1 MADADSP
8 EGPGRRPQPV
18 SRLSPARVLL
28 AGAAA
33 LALAMGI
40 GRFAYTPV
48 LPAMQEATG
57 FGAGTA
63 GWIAGWNYL
72 GYLLGALAASLIAA
86 RESRYA
92 VLLASIA
99 ASIFTTAAMGF
110 TSSVV
115 PWCALRFLSG
125 LASAGVLVISSAIV
139 LETLAQAQR
148 PHWMGVHFS
157 GVGIG
162 IALSGLVVALG
173 VAHLDWRGLWIA
185 LAGVSAVLGL
195 AALPLLRS
203 QPVRP
208 GATAAAPSEHF
219 HAGLL
224 IASYFLEGLGY
235 VVTGTFLVA
244 IAKQMPEIGGAAE
257 ALWIAV
263 GLAGAPSTLLWSRLA
278 QRWGAPAALVAAHL
292 VQAAG
297 IVLPVFSASLWVAV
311 VAAVFFGGTFMGI
324 TAVIVGFGG
333 RISAHPARMIGLLT
347 AAFGLGQMIGPVIA
361 GWLAERQG
369 GFDGALVLAAGAVVL
384 GAVLIALG
392 RATSRASVSAA
403 RPRSP

>member
-1 MADADSP
+1 MRTA
-8 EGPGRRPQPV
+8 E
-18 SRLSPARVLL
+18 ARILV

-57 FGAGTA
+57 FGAATA

-72 GYLLGALAASLIAA
+72 GYLLGALAASVVAA
-86 RESRYA
+86 RKSRNA
-92 VLLASIA
+92 LLFACIA
-99 ASIFTTAAMGF
+99 ASIVTTGAMGA
-110 TSSVV
+110 TTDVV
-115 PWCALRFLSG
+115 LWCALRFASG

-139 LETLAQAQR
+139 LEVLARASR
-148 PHWMGVHFS
+148 PQLMGVHFS
-157 GVGIG
+157 GVGTG
-162 IALSGLVVALG
+162 IALSGIVVALG
-173 VAHLDWRGLWIA
+173 VGTLDWRSLWFA
-185 LAGVSAVLGL
+185 LAGVSVAL
-195 AALPLLRS
+195 ALCTLPLAQRHRPKGTS
-203 QPVRP
+203 PQPAAAVKERFP
-208 GATAAAPSEHF
+208 GA
-219 HAGLL
+219 LL

-244 IAKQMPEIGGAAE
+244 IAKQMPGIGGAAE
-257 ALWIAV
+257 TLWIAV
-263 GLAGAPSTLLWSRLA
+263 GLAGAPSTLLWSRA
-278 QRWGAPAALVAAHL
+278 AARWGAPAALIAAHL

-297 IVLPVFSASLWVAV
+297 IVLPVFFDSLWVAL

-333 RISAHPARMIGLLT
+333 RISAQPARMIGLLT

-369 GFDGALVLAAGAVVL
+369 GFDGSLALAAGAVVL
-384 GAVLIALG
+384 GALLIALG
-392 RATSRASVSAA
+392 RATSRA
-403 RPRSP
+403 